1 VELTYTASNILQRAL
16 LRIFADW
23 KVAGRENVP
32 PMGPLMVVSNHL
44 SNLDPPLLGASLPRR
59 IRFLAKQ
66 SLFTSS
72 AIGGWFLRNY
82 GSFPLNRDG
91 VDVAAY
97 RWALNEL
104 AGGGAL
110 VLFPEGTRS
119 RGTMT
124 RAKQG
129 VVNIALKT
137 KAPIL
142 PVGITGTQHTGHW
155 INALHPTGTIRV
167 NVGQVFSLPDI
178 DGRPS
183 KELLESL
190 TTSIMLRIAEL
201 LPESYRGVYSDLT
214 GRTGTPLAESV
225 EL

>member
-1 VELTYTASNILQRAL
+1 MELIYPASNILQRAL

-23 KVAGRENVP
+23 QVTGRENIP
-32 PMGPLMVVSNHL
+32 PMGPLVIVCNHL

-59 IRFLAKQ
+59 IRFLAKS
-66 SLFTSS
+66 SLFNAS
-72 AIGGWFLRNY
+72 AVGEWFLRSY
-82 GSFPLNRDG
+82 GAYPLNRDG
-91 VDVAAY
+91 VDVRAY
-97 RWALNEL
+97 RWALNAL
-104 AGGGAL
+104 ATDGAL
-110 VLFPEGTRS
+110 ALFPEGTRS
-119 RGTMT
+119 SGAMT

-129 VVNIALKT
+129 VVNIVLKS

-142 PVGITGTQHTGHW
+142 PVGITGTEHTGHW

-167 NVGQVFSLPDI
+167 KVGQVFSLPDI
-178 DGRPS
+178 QGKPN

-214 GRTGTPLAESV
+214 GRTGAPLAES
-225 EL
+225 LGQ

>member
-1 VELTYTASNILQRAL
+1 MELIYPASNILQRAL

-23 KVAGRENVP
+23 QVTGRENIP
-32 PMGPLMVVSNHL
+32 PMGPLVIVCNHL

-59 IRFLAKQ
+59 IRFLAKS
-66 SLFTSS
+66 SLFNAS
-72 AIGGWFLRNY
+72 AVGGWFLRSY
-82 GSFPLNRDG
+82 GAYPLNRDG
-91 VDVAAY
+91 VDVRAY
-97 RWALNEL
+97 RWALNAL
-104 AGGGAL
+104 ATDGAL
-110 VLFPEGTRS
+110 ALFPEGTRS
-119 RGTMT
+119 SGAMT

-129 VVNIALKT
+129 VVNIVLKS

-142 PVGITGTQHTGHW
+142 PVGITGTEHTGHW

-167 NVGQVFSLPDI
+167 KVGQVFSLPDI
-178 DGRPS
+178 QGKPN

-214 GRTGTPLAESV
+214 GRTGAPLAES
-225 EL
+225 LGQ